1 MAEGEPQEPT
11 YSRDEFV
18 SELKSYYEFLTHL
31 YLPPEVVRY
40 PPPGGWEHITP
51 DFVNSFF
58 LGKNDTVADL
68 MRHIPYVRRDKED
81 DWEPFNIY
89 EKSSQVDFAGEVVLS
104 LPNKYAHEELFE
116 IPEEAYPH
124 ELPSHVFVFAIVP
137 EGRDGHF
144 ILVDTERGTI
154 VLMDLQTVTKP
165 TRLSDPFAPDEEEWR
180 RSATYTFQEFFV
192 MAKDKFRSFR
202 MLFLIATSHPFAS
215 TTVFLVVLVGLYTFY
230 CRNVHSLARFP
241 GPPLASLT
249 NFWRLRELWGLHLPD
264 ALVELHEKYG
274 DVVRIGPNMLSFRQA
289 TAVPRIYKA
298 GRTLAKT
305 AFYDGFTSFNPNLFG
320 TRNEEV
326 HSMRRRQTAHS
337 FSLQSIKE
345 MELHIDSHMLKFRKN
360 LDEYSRTHQ
369 IFDLKELIAFF
380 VLDVLGDLAFRYQF
394 DSQIEKNTLKLPP
407 INDHIFLACL
417 MGMMPNFMPF
427 VKAVSPWIP
436 IPWVQRLSAARQNL
450 KNLTIECVRS
460 RMADPGAARK
470 DLITSL
476 INARDPE
483 TGSELT
489 ELDIQTEAFAFM

>member
-68 MRHIPYVRRDKED
+68 MRHIPY
-81 DWEPFNIY
+81 
-89 EKSSQVDFAGEVVLS
+89 VDFAGEVVLS

-202 MLFLIATSHPFAS
+202 M
-215 TTVFLVVLVGLYTFY
+215 
-230 CRNVHSLARFP
+230 
-241 GPPLASLT
+241 
-249 NFWRLRELWGLHLPD
+249 
-264 ALVELHEKYG
+264 
-274 DVVRIGPNMLSFRQA
+274 VR
-289 TAVPRIYKA
+289 
-298 GRTLAKT
+298 
-305 AFYDGFTSFNPNLFG
+305 
-320 TRNEEV
+320 
-326 HSMRRRQTAHS
+326 
-337 FSLQSIKE
+337 
-345 MELHIDSHMLKFRKN
+345 
-360 LDEYSRTHQ
+360 
-369 IFDLKELIAFF
+369 
-380 VLDVLGDLAFRYQF
+380 RY
-394 DSQIEKNTLKLPP
+394 
-407 INDHIFLACL
+407 
-417 MGMMPNFMPF
+417 
-427 VKAVSPWIP
+427 
-436 IPWVQRLSAARQNL
+436 
-450 KNLTIECVRS
+450 
-460 RMADPGAARK
+460 
-470 DLITSL
+470 
-476 INARDPE
+476 
-483 TGSELT
+483 
-489 ELDIQTEAFAFM
+489 